1 MLRSPLLH
9 ERYRVYAVQGQ
20 DEQLPPGDRFES
32 EFEDL
37 AADRFV
43 LGNPQECIEEIRR
56 YEELGFNYFIIDYH
70 WLDLDDATALSTLRL
85 FGEQVMPAFR

>member
-1 MLRSPLLH
+1 MSSSRPVIASRASSRIWLLTASCSGTRRSAS
-9 ERYRVYAVQGQ
+9 RR
-20 DEQLPPGDRFES
+20 S
-32 EFEDL
+32 E
-37 AADRFV
+37 
-43 LGNPQECIEEIRR
+43 R